1 MGISSGE
8 GDFEMNL
15 GGMLGWWDIPSEDF
29 GGNIPTISQSIVD
42 ANILVS
48 FTLRFN

>member
-1 MGISSGE
+1 
-8 GDFEMNL
+8 
-15 GGMLGWWDIPSEDF
+15 MLGWWDIPSEDF